1 MKMPSRE
8 IAARAEEAREAEV
21 TKTARLRALRL
32 AKENAGREAAQD
44 AAPIPHGDGS
54 RQPRRAKSLK

>member
-21 TKTARLRALRL
+21 TKTTRLRALRL

-44 AAPIPHGDGS
+44 AAPILIKNRVS
-54 RQPRRAKSLK
+54 TL